1 VIWSPPVGDLFVLE
15 PSLKSCSPPVTVPAV
30 VRVATPANEN
40 NLEFASIPLAKNVK
54 FPDKVAVPATML
66 TGADAVIAG
75 VVVEAAVMVT
85 LAVAAGAVYVVDTPL
100 AVCVGL
106 KEPHVPTGA
115 QLQSTPAFAVSLA
128 TVAATDAVAL
138 TASVVG
144 GAVLSVTVIAGVVA
158 VIVTVAVAVVEL
170 FEVAAATMV
179 TLPAA
184 DGAVYVV
191 AAPLAVCA
199 GLKVPQAPAGAQL
212 QSTPPFAESFVTVAA
227 METVPLAAKVA
238 GGAVLKA
245 IARTGGGGVT
255 V

>member
-1 VIWSPPVGDLFVLE
+1 LPLV
-15 PSLKSCSPPVTVPAV
+15 PSLKSCSPPVTAPPA

-40 NLEFASIPLAKNVK
+40 NLEFASIPLAENVK
-54 FPDKVAVPATML
+54 FPDRVAVVPEVML
-66 TGADAVIAG
+66 TGADAVIVG

-85 LAVAAGAVYVVDTPL
+85 LTAAAGAVYVVEAAL

-106 KEPHVPTGA
+106 KLPHVPTGV
-115 QLQSTPAFAVSLA
+115 QLQSTPALAVSLA
-128 TVAATDAVAL
+128 TVAATEAVAF
-138 TASVVG
+138 TAKEVG
-144 GAVLSVTVIAGVVA
+144 GAVLSVTVMAVA
-158 VIVTVAVAVVEL
+158 AVTVTAAEAVVEL
-170 FEVAAATMV
+170 LEVAAATMV

-199 GLKVPQAPAGAQL
+199 GLKVPQAPAGEQL

-227 METVPLAAKVA
+227 METVPLTAKVA
-238 GGAVLKA
+238 GGAVLKV
-245 IARTGGGGVT
+245 IARAGGGGVT